1 MRATQGFTLIEL
13 LVVLVILGLLGGI
26 VGANVINKAND
37 AKPKAA
43 KEQINGFVSAL
54 ELFYVDMGRYPTT
67 EEGLMAL
74 ITAPADGE
82 KWNGKYLQKSKVP
95 PDPWARDYVY
105 RAPGEQAEFEIISLG
120 ADGAEGGE
128 KNNKDIVSW
137 E

>member
-1 MRATQGFTLIEL
+1 MPSSNGFTLIEL

-26 VGANVINKAND
+26 VGVNVINKGNE

-43 KEQINGFVSAL
+43 KEQINNFISAL

-67 EEGLMAL
+67 EEGLAAL

-82 KWNGKYLQKSKVP
+82 KWNGKYLQKTAIP
-95 PDPWARDYVY
+95 QDPWNRDYIY
-105 RAPGEQAEFEIISLG
+105 RSPGEHGEFEISSLG

-128 KNNKDIVSW
+128 KLNKDIHSW